1 MGFCVNIQS
10 LKGLVG
16 DMLMP
21 EDKCLKYLLTYKL
34 GQDHLELFFNK
45 DKNVSVIQCTCS
57 MFFVSDRAAM
67 FSVAG
72 PIQN

>member
-1 MGFCVNIQS
+1 
-10 LKGLVG
+10 
-16 DMLMP
+16 MLLC
-21 EDKCLKYLLTYKL
+21 EL